1 MAKISYLFAEFV
13 VPRRASSAQ
22 TLHQSSEGGST
33 VSTEFDH
40 PHDWIE
46 DLGGLSFDEL
56 RDLPFA
62 VQAGLDT
69 AVFE

>member
-1 MAKISYLFAEFV
+1 MSL
-13 VPRRASSAQ
+13 PLSDSRWSPQ
-22 TLHQSSEGGST
+22 TVHQSSEGGST
-33 VSTEFDH
+33 VSYEFDTMQ
-40 PHDWIE
+40 DWTE

-62 VQAGLDT
+62 VQAGLDI

>member
-1 MAKISYLFAEFV
+1 M
-13 VPRRASSAQ
+13 
-22 TLHQSSEGGST
+22 
-33 VSTEFDH
+33 STEFDNQQE
-40 PHDWIE
+40 WIE
-46 DLGGLSFDEL
+46 DLGGLSLDEL

>member
-1 MAKISYLFAEFV
+1 MGPGV
-13 VPRRASSAQ
+13 VE
-22 TLHQSSEGGST
+22 TEHQPSEGGST
-33 VSTEFDH
+33 VSTEFDNLQ
-40 PHDWIE
+40 DWTE

>member
-1 MAKISYLFAEFV
+1 MSAEFE
-13 VPRRASSAQ
+13 SQ
-22 TLHQSSEGGST
+22 QE
-33 VSTEFDH
+33 
-40 PHDWIE
+40 WIE

-62 VQAGLDT
+62 VQAGLDI

>member
-1 MAKISYLFAEFV
+1 MSAEFDN
-13 VPRRASSAQ
+13 RQ
-22 TLHQSSEGGST
+22 EWL
-33 VSTEFDH
+33 
-40 PHDWIE
+40 E